1 MTVQEQSNPAAAS
14 HKPKGALWKRVLS
27 SIVLIPPPLLATYY
41 GGPAFAAL
49 ITFMAVLM
57 MFEWARMLTGKDL
70 SAVFY
75 ALAVG
80 AAAALFSA
88 AGGWFY
94 AAFVICLAA
103 SITAAVVARRFVG
116 GMGWA
121 AFGAVYIIG
130 PCIALIWLRDAVEN
144 GRALTFTLFV
154 IVWMADIGAYFAG
167 RFIGGPRISQAL
179 SPEKTWS
186 GIVGGVIMG
195 GIAGAAATKWIYGD
209 GSAMTF
215 VAIGASLGLASV
227 LGDLAESAFKR
238 IHGIKDSSGLIP
250 GHGGVLDRLD
260 GMIFATTA
268 MTAVIFLHITIG
280 RV

>member
-1 MTVQEQSNPAAAS
+1 MTPTRTDIEKNR
-14 HKPKGALWKRVLS
+14 HKPKGALWKRVLT
-27 SIVLIPPPLLATYY
+27 SIVLIPPPLAVTYY
-41 GGPAFAAL
+41 GGSAFAAL
-49 ITFMAVLM
+49 ITFAAFLM
-57 MFEWARMLTGKDL
+57 IFEWARMITRKDFSAIFYVL
-70 SAVFY
+70 SIGV
-75 ALAVG
+75 
-80 AAAALFSA
+80 AAALFSA
-88 AGGWFY
+88 AGGWFHTAFAICIG
-94 AAFVICLAA
+94 AAIAA
-103 SITAAVVARRFVG
+103 AITARQSNESV
-116 GMGWA
+116 GWA
-121 AFGAVYIIG
+121 GFGAFYIIA

-144 GRALTFTLFV
+144 GRALTFTLFI

-167 RFIGGPRISQAL
+167 RFIGGPRISKAL

-195 GIAGAAATKWIYGD
+195 GFAGAVATKWIYGD
-209 GSAMTF
+209 GAGLTF
-215 VAIGASLGLASV
+215 ATIGASLGLASV

-268 MTAVIFLHITIG
+268 MTAVIFLHITLA

>member
-1 MTVQEQSNPAAAS
+1 MTSPDNVGKAA

-27 SIVLIPPPLLATYY
+27 SLVLIPPPLLATWY

-49 ITFMAVLM
+49 ITFMTMLM
-57 MFEWARMLTGKDL
+57 MFEWARMISGKDI

-75 ALAVG
+75 ALSIG
-80 AAAALFSA
+80 AAAALFCA
-88 AGGWFY
+88 AGGWFPIAFAIC
-94 AAFVICLAA
+94 AATAIA
-103 SITAAVVARRFVG
+103 AAVAARGAAVS
-116 GMGWA
+116 MKWA
-121 AFGAVYIIG
+121 AFGALYIIG
-130 PCIALIWLRDAVEN
+130 PCIALIWLRDAIEN
-144 GRALTFTLFV
+144 GRALTFTLFI

-167 RFIGGPRISQAL
+167 RFIGGPRISKAL
-179 SPEKTWS
+179 SPDKTWS

-195 GIAGAAATKWIYGD
+195 GVAGAAATKWIYGD
-209 GSAMTF
+209 GSAITF
-215 VAIGASLGLASV
+215 IAIGASLGLASV

-238 IHGIKDSSGLIP
+238 IHGVKDSSGLIP